1 MFSVCVRMNEWMCVF
16 FISSYPSI
24 YDKEE
29 TKQNSLRQTTT
40 TTTNE
45 LIKLNL
51 EIVQISK
58 KYFDKLNY
66 KNIKQINEMDKL

>member
-1 MFSVCVRMNEWMCVF
+1 MNGCVF

-29 TKQNSLRQTTT
+29 TKQKSLRQTTT

-66 KNIKQINEMDKL
+66 KNIKQINEMDEL